1 MSTQPLRAA
10 PANPELVVHRVFDAE
25 GKEST
30 TLRVRCPDCRRRLV
44 MRENS
49 IRDFL
54 EMSLSPSPGG
64 GTTVVRQAGR
74 PARERPMTSHFLPT
88 VTVGE
93 LMVRD
98 VVCVR
103 PDTSIEELRSILL
116 EKGISG
122 VPVVDRD
129 GRLVGVVSKTDL
141 VREAQD
147 TGDETEDK
155 SARLHARSEDGYD
168 VDLGPGFHAEDIP
181 EGTVAEIM
189 TPYALALPTRATIL
203 QAAAIMAYEGVHRL
217 VVVDDQDIVGIL
229 TATDVLGWL
238 AREFGWAVPPYTR
251 NQRGQRS
258 ASS

>member
-1 MSTQPLRAA
+1 MGTQSSRSA
-10 PANPELVVHRVFDAE
+10 PATPELVVHRVFDAE

-54 EMSLSPSPGG
+54 EMSLSPTPG
-64 GTTVVRQAGR
+64 TMPSVVSSASR
-74 PARERPMTSHFLPT
+74 PVRERPMTSNFLPT

-103 PDTSIEELRSILL
+103 PETSIEELRSILL
-116 EKGISG
+116 GRGISG

-147 TGDETEDK
+147 TGEESGK
-155 SARLHARSEDGYD
+155 AERLHTKSEDGYD

-189 TPYALALPTRATIL
+189 TPYALALPARATVL

-217 VVVDDQDIVGIL
+217 VVVEDQDVVGIL

-251 NQRGQRS
+251 NQRGQRGT
-258 ASS
+258 SS